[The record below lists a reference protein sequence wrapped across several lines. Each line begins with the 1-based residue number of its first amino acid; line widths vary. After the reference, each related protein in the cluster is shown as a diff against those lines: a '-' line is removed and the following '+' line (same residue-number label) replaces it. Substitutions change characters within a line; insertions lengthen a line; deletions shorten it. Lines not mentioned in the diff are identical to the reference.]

1 MTSTNRLPALAVA
14 VILACAS
21 AAALLA
27 PGSAAHAQATAQPAT
42 PATPAAPEAA
52 KPAAPT
58 PPPGAG
64 VDVVS
69 QKEVVENPYGLEA
82 LWKQGDFVSRGTL
95 IILVIM
101 SMGSWYIMF
110 VKVYEQMKLFRQ
122 ARIVQESFWQAGS
135 VNEGIQQLKE
145 GTAFRYIGESGV
157 KATEHHEGKLLQQID
172 LNTWVTMSIA
182 RAVDNVS
189 SRLQDGLA
197 FLATVGSTAP
207 FVGLFGTVWGIY
219 HALTAIGI
227 AGQASIDK
235 VAGPVGE
242 ALIMTAFGLAV
253 AVPAVLGY
261 NWLVRRNKVALEY
274 LRGFG
279 QDLHMVLMS
288 GGATVKRGPTAAPA
302 AAAR

>member
-1 MTSTNRLPALAVA
+1 MNYIHRLAALMVALA
-14 VILACAS
+14 LGLAS
-21 AAALLA
+21 AAAQA
-27 PGSAAHAQATAQPAT
+27 QGSAPADNAPAATAPA
-42 PATPAAPEAA
+42 PADAA
-52 KPAAPT
+52 KPAPAP
-58 PPPGAG
+58 PAGAG
-64 VDVVS
+64 MDVGT

-95 IILVIM
+95 IILIIM

-122 ARIVQESFWQAGS
+122 AKIVQDSFWQAGS
-135 VNEGIQQLKE
+135 VSEGLNQLKE

-157 KATEHHEGKLLQQID
+157 KASEHHEGKLLQQID
-172 LNTWVTMSIA
+172 LNTWITMSIQ

-261 NWLVRRNKVALEY
+261 NWLVRRNKVALEH
-274 LRGFG
+274 LRGYG
-279 QDLHMVLMS
+279 QDLHNVLMS
-288 GGATVKRGPTAAPA
+288 GGATVRRGPAPA
-302 AAAR
+302 PQAVAR